1 MPITR
6 RQTLQWAS
14 SLLLG
19 ASPFASST
27 ATPAS
32 AAASSPGERAG
43 QLSLFAGQIQLH
55 GHTDGPVGKAT
66 FFDPRGLAVDPRNGD
81 IILADAANALIRRIT
96 PAGEVSTL
104 AGGAEDRVN
113 KDGPALQARFV
124 GPDALAVALDG
135 TIYIADSYANTI
147 RVLRNGEV
155 STLAGQVGRQG
166 YADGQGT
173 AAQFNHPV
181 GIAVDPRTGDVL
193 VADAYNNTLRR
204 ISPKGRVRT
213 IGGQPGVNDHR
224 DGLLKQALF
233 NTPVGIA
240 VAPDG
245 TIYVSEFF
253 NQDVRKITPQGM
265 VGTLAGNPA
274 KRGDTDGRGVAALF
288 RKPQQLCLDAHGNII
303 LADGGNH
310 KVRRITP
317 AGEVTTL
324 AGQGQLDKVELGPL
338 PGALITPYGVA
349 PGPQGSVLVSSGE
362 AVLRITQAA

>member
-1 MPITR
+1 MPISR

-19 ASPFASST
+19 VSPLASRA
-27 ATPAS
+27 
-32 AAASSPGERAG
+32 AAASGEASGAG

-55 GHTDGPVGKAT
+55 GHTDGPMGKAT

-96 PAGEVSTL
+96 PAGDVSTL
-104 AGGAEDRVN
+104 AGGAEDRVS

-124 GPDALAVALDG
+124 GPDALAVAHDG
-135 TIYIADSYANTI
+135 TVYIADSYANTI
-147 RVLRNGEV
+147 RVLRHGEV
-155 STLAGQVGRQG
+155 TTLAGQVGRQG
-166 YADGQGT
+166 YRDGQGT

-253 NQDVRKITPQGM
+253 NQDVRKISPQGL
-265 VGTLAGNPA
+265 VSTLAGNPT
-274 KRGDTDGRGVAALF
+274 KRGDTDGRGSAALF
-288 RKPQQLCLDAHGNII
+288 RKPQQLCLDEQGNII

-362 AVLRITQAA
+362 AVLRITQPA

>member
-1 MPITR
+1 MSISR

-19 ASPFASST
+19 VSRLAS
-27 ATPAS
+27 ATT
-32 AAASSPGERAG
+32 AAASEASGAG
-43 QLSLFAGQIQLH
+43 RLSLFAGQIQLH

-81 IILADAANALIRRIT
+81 ILLADAANALIRRIT
-96 PAGEVSTL
+96 PLGEVSTL
-104 AGGAEDRVN
+104 AGGAEVRVS

-124 GPDALAVALDG
+124 GPDALAVTLDG
-135 TIYIADSYANTI
+135 TIYIADSYANTL
-147 RVLRNGEV
+147 RVLRDGVV
-155 STLAGQVGRQG
+155 STLAGQAGRQG
-166 YADGQGT
+166 YQDGHGT

-181 GIAVDPRTGDVL
+181 GIAVDPGTGDVL

-204 ISPKGRVRT
+204 VSPEGRVRT
-213 IGGQPGVNDHR
+213 IGGKPGVNGHR
-224 DGLLKQALF
+224 DGWLRQALF
-233 NTPVGIA
+233 NTPVGLA

-245 TIYVSEFF
+245 TIYVSEYF
-253 NQDVRKITPQGM
+253 NQDVRKISPQGL
-265 VGTLAGNPA
+265 VSTLAGQPTR
-274 KRGDTDGRGVAALF
+274 RGDTDGRGAAALL
-288 RKPQQLCLDAHGNII
+288 RKPQQLCLDAQGNIL

-317 AGEVTTL
+317 DGEVTTL

-362 AVLRITQAA
+362 AVLRITLPA

>member
-6 RQTLQWAS
+6 RQSLQYAS

-19 ASPFASST
+19 ATPLRTAFAGVDASSG
-27 ATPAS
+27 S
-32 AAASSPGERAG
+32 NQGVG
-43 QLSLFAGQIQLH
+43 QLGLFAGQVQLH
-55 GHTDGPVGKAT
+55 GHTDGTGDKAT

-81 IILADAANALIRRIT
+81 IIVADAANALIRRIT

-104 AGGAEDRVN
+104 AGGAEDRIS

-124 GPDALAVALDG
+124 GPDAVAIAADG
-135 TIYIADSYANTI
+135 TIYISDSFGNTI
-147 RVLRNGEV
+147 RVLRHGV
-155 STLAGQVGRQG
+155 VTTLAGQAGRQG
-166 YADGQGT
+166 FADGQGK

-181 GIAVDPRTGDVL
+181 GIVVDPKTGDVL

-224 DGLLKQALF
+224 DGALKQALF

-240 VAPDG
+240 AAPDG
-245 TIYVSEFF
+245 TLFVSEYF

-265 VGTLAGNPA
+265 VSTLAGNPD
-274 KRGDTDGRGVAALF
+274 KRGDADGRGTAALF
-288 RKPQQLCLDAHGNII
+288 RKPQQLCLDTQGNII

-324 AGQGQLDKVELGPL
+324 AGQGQLDKVELGNL

-349 PGPQGSVLVSSGE
+349 PGPLGSVLVSSGE
-362 AVLRITQAA
+362 AVLRITPAN